1 MMDFWTPEGIRNAI
15 GGAGAA
21 GGVVGWTVRGD
32 AEPID
37 GVGID
42 SRTLAPGQAFIAI
55 KGATHDGHDFL
66 VQAAARG
73 AAMLIV
79 DRALTAGQVAA
90 IQAAAEGAS
99 PVGAGASTAV
109 RARGGLSILRVA
121 DTGAALLRLAG
132 AYRRTLE
139 RTRVIAVGGSNGKTT
154 TTRMIQACLSR
165 VQRGTASQKSF
176 NNAVGVP
183 LTILS
188 ARRGDQ
194 FLVCEV
200 GTNAPGE
207 IAALTRVVEP
217 DIAVITSIGREHL
230 EGLGSIRGVVQE
242 EVSLLA
248 GLRPGGVAVISADSP
263 LLVDAVR
270 PGAMGA
276 DAPGVVTFGVSE
288 KADLRATQVVC
299 DATGVSFK
307 INGRHAL
314 RTALLGA
321 HNASN
326 AAAAV
331 GVARRLGLDWAEIAA
346 GLLAV
351 ERAPMRLEP
360 VDESGVWFLN
370 DAYNAN
376 PESMLAAIETFC
388 AITREGAHARRV
400 VVVGDMLELGAGAP
414 EAHEE
419 MGVALAAAA
428 AGQGGGGA
436 GGGGAGGGGA
446 GGGGGLDLVVL
457 VGPLMGHAA
466 RAMAGAKVRCVHE
479 ATPDDAAMA
488 RVASLLRAGDAVL
501 LKGSR
506 GTRVERVLQC
516 WREACRG
523 AAATPT
529 AALAAEP
536 AVAPAAEPKPA
547 PTIGVPGVDPAR
559 ALWRRRH

>member
-90 IQAAAEGAS
+90 IQAAASEAA
-99 PVGAGASTAV
+99 PAHADARPAA
-109 RARGGLSILRVA
+109 RARGGMSILRVA

-154 TTRMIQACLSR
+154 TTRMIHACLSR

-207 IAALTRVVEP
+207 IAALTRIVEP

-230 EGLGSIRGVVQE
+230 EGLGTIRGVVQE

-263 LLVDAVR
+263 LLVDAAR
-270 PGAMGA
+270 PGPMGV

-331 GVARRLGLDWAEIAA
+331 GVARRLGLDWPDIAA

-388 AITREGAHARRV
+388 AITRESAHARRA

-419 MGVALAAAA
+419 MGVALAAA
-428 AGQGGGGA
+428 GA
-436 GGGGAGGGGA
+436 
-446 GGGGGLDLVVL
+446 GLDLVVL
-457 VGPLMGHAA
+457 VGPLMVHAA
-466 RAMAGAKVRCVHE
+466 RAMAGANVRCVHE

-506 GTRVERVLQC
+506 GTRVERVLQS
-516 WREACRG
+516 WRESCRG
-523 AAATPT
+523 VVPT
-529 AALAAEP
+529 S
-536 AVAPAAEPKPA
+536 APVPTSAQASAAEPKPA
-547 PTIGVPGVDPAR
+547 PTIGVPGADPAR